1 MAEPNVFRSSVER
14 EVMWVRRAF
23 RMVGNESTSLRAVKA
38 AFQREGVPT
47 PGGGRYWHAG
57 TIREMICNDVYR
69 AHGRDEL
76 ERLVEAGN
84 LSPEVL
90 AGLDRNQRYG
100 IAWYHRTRWARTP
113 EGEKAIHITPNRRED
128 WIAVPVP
135 DAGVPREWVD
145 AARAAIR
152 DNVRP
157 SRADERSWELKGIL
171 FCPCGCRMVPYN
183 SRRGGKRYHYYACSR
198 YRREGP
204 SACEHRKNWPAE
216 VLEHAARQY
225 VLELLRNPETMRQQV
240 EQEIES
246 EIAALHNPE
255 RKINA
260 WTARLT
266 EADRMRVAYQRQQ
279 AEGLMSLEELRAHLN
294 ELDKRR
300 AEAESE
306 LTTLRDSR
314 RRIEELRSYP
324 DLIEEYLREL
334 LYLVHG
340 RDKAVR
346 NYTHTEEHEE
356 REGKVREEGRL
367 PIFTVSPEMFRERTP
382 EEMEE
387 LRRKQE
393 RERAERY
400 RGVYTTLGL
409 RIVAHEDGTLELTW
423 KAGEGVSEVCVS
435 PRCKAAAT
443 ISSSSTL
450 ARSRGRTCPTS
461 PSGPATDTSASGP
474 TGYSSLR
481 PQEPPTSR
489 WFT

>member
-1 MAEPNVFRSSVER
+1 M
-14 EVMWVRRAF
+14 
-23 RMVGNESTSLRAVKA
+23 
-38 AFQREGVPT
+38 
-47 PGGGRYWHAG
+47 
-57 TIREMICNDVYR
+57 
-69 AHGRDEL
+69 
-76 ERLVEAGN
+76 
-84 LSPEVL
+84 
-90 AGLDRNQRYG
+90 
-100 IAWYHRTRWARTP
+100 
-113 EGEKAIHITPNRRED
+113 
-128 WIAVPVP
+128 
-135 DAGVPREWVD
+135 
-145 AARAAIR
+145 
-152 DNVRP
+152 
-157 SRADERSWELKGIL
+157 
-171 FCPCGCRMVPYN
+171 
-183 SRRGGKRYHYYACSR
+183 
-198 YRREGP
+198 
-204 SACEHRKNWPAE
+204 
-216 VLEHAARQY
+216 
-225 VLELLRNPETMRQQV
+225 
-240 EQEIES
+240 
-246 EIAALHNPE
+246 
-255 RKINA
+255 
-260 WTARLT
+260 ARLT

-279 AEGLMSLEELRAHLN
+279 AEGLMSQEELRAHLN

-356 REGKVREEGRL
+356 REGKVREEERL